1 MNLLGENYQTLP
13 ATGLKEEFFTCTKT
27 KNHVCWLGR
36 HLGKVCNKVFK
47 WKNSK
52 YFPIYGHVHHKWLA
66 IFPAKPIKRAGIK
79 KNDSFCFTMM
89 SWSVEGLLLSRCLSF
104 HWNTISGLMLMYT
117 VAPWSKFTASFVVIR
132 IVFEVQISITE
143 IICIVNTQSTC
154 KIVKHKVHVKHLN
167 CTCTLY
173 LKSLKKYFL

>member
-1 MNLLGENYQTLP
+1 MADYFSRKTNQT
-13 ATGLKEEFFTCTKT
+13 CRQ
-27 KNHVCWLGR
+27 V
-36 HLGKVCNKVFK
+36 
-47 WKNSK
+47 
-52 YFPIYGHVHHKWLA
+52 
-66 IFPAKPIKRAGIK
+66 

-143 IICIVNTQSTC
+143 IICIVNTRSTC

-167 CTCTLY
+167 CTCMYTVLEVFEEIFSLDQFIHY
-173 LKSLKKYFL
+173 LLIH

>member
-52 YFPIYGHVHHKWLA
+52 YFPIYGHVQHKWLA
-66 IFPAKPIKRAGIK
+66 IFPTKPIKRAGLK
-79 KNDSFCFTMM
+79 KMTPFASQWCPGVLRVCYFQGVWVSTDVDVHCS
-89 SWSVEGLLLSRCLSF
+89 SLKQ
-104 HWNTISGLMLMYT
+104 IY
-117 VAPWSKFTASFVVIR
+117 SKFCGKLGLFLRYKFPSQKLYVLWI
-132 IVFEVQISITE
+132 
-143 IICIVNTQSTC
+143 
-154 KIVKHKVHVKHLN
+154 HKVHVKHLN